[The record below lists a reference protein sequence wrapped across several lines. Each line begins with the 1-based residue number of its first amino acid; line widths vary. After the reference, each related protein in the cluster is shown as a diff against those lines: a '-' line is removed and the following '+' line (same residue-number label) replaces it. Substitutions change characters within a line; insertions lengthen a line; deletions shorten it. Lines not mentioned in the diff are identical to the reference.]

1 MADRIDSKAFQSMIT
16 SADADVT
23 GANLFPAEENTWSQD
38 MHTALA
44 AGGMLPGIGNA
55 ADLIDAALYGLEGD
69 KYGMGLSLIS
79 AIPAIGLISGGLKV
93 KKGAELGST
102 LKKQTDMVEQAQGV
116 AQAYGRS
123 PLDSKLVSDIVDIGS
138 DAAKGLQ
145 EGGRKMEL
153 LLSKGMSF
161 EDALDVSM
169 YYDSISKRGKI
180 AAQGFKELGMTE
192 AEIFGKEAVEKM
204 AKSKERGMQL
214 ALEDAISGKYGLAKI
229 FE

>member
-1 MADRIDSKAFQSMIT
+1 MTDNIDRKVFEEMLT
-16 SADADVT
+16 SSEADVT
-23 GANLFPAEENTWSQD
+23 AANLFPPEENDLSSEI
-38 MHTALA
+38 HTGLA
-44 AGGMLPGIGNA
+44 IAGMFPGVGNA

-69 KYGMGLSLIS
+69 QYGMGLSLIS

-102 LKKQTDMVEQAQGV
+102 LKKQADMVERAQDV
-116 AQAYGRS
+116 AQAYGRN

-138 DAAKGLQ
+138 DAAKGLE
-145 EGGRKMEL
+145 EGGKKMEL
-153 LLSKGMSF
+153 LLDKGMSF

-180 AAQGFKELGMTE
+180 AAKGFKELGMTE
-192 AEIFGKEAVEKM
+192 VEVFGKEAVEKM